1 MKDISPQC
9 IWPLGAELGE
19 GPVWHA
25 SERAVYCVDIKGRRI
40 HRLSIDSG
48 RRDSWSAP
56 GQPGFLVPVQDGG
69 FVCGLND
76 GLYLFQPSKPDT
88 QQFTSIVKVEPHVI
102 GNRLNDGYVDARGR
116 LWFGTMDDSES
127 EPSGTLYRLGD
138 DGDLLPQDSGYVITN
153 GPAMSPDGR
162 TMYHTDTLARIVY
175 AFDVGDD
182 GRLARKRALLA
193 LGDEGYPDGMAV
205 DSAGCL
211 WVAFFG
217 GWRIDRYSPQGTHMG
232 SVRFPCANVTKLAFG
247 DDDLCTIY
255 VTTAAKGL
263 SQDDR
268 LRQPLAGG
276 LFSFRSP
283 TQGLPQNHCNKGIA
297 A

>member
-19 GPVWHA
+19 GPVWQA
-25 SERAVYCVDIKGRRI
+25 SERAVYFVDIKGRRLY
-40 HRLSIDSG
+40 RLTIDSG

-56 GQPGFLVPVQDGG
+56 GQPGFLVPVQDGR
-69 FVCGLND
+69 FVCGLDD

-88 QQFTSIVKVEPHVI
+88 QQFTPIVKVESQLS

-116 LWFGTMDDSES
+116 LWFGTMDDNES
-127 EPSGTLYRLGD
+127 EPSGTLYSLGD

-162 TMYHTDTLARIVY
+162 TMYHTDTLERIVY
-175 AFDVGDD
+175 AFDVGDH
-182 GRLARKRALLA
+182 GRLARRRVLLA

-211 WVAFFG
+211 WIAFFG
-217 GWRIDRYSPQGTHMG
+217 GWRIDRYSPQGELLG
-232 SVRFPCANVTKLAFG
+232 SVPFPCANVTKLAFG
-247 DDDLCTIY
+247 GDDLCTVF

-268 LRQPLAGG
+268 PLQPLAGG

-283 TQGLPQNHCNKGIA
+283 SPGLPQNHCRKGIA

>member
-1 MKDISPQC
+1 MKDISPRC

-19 GPVWHA
+19 GPIWHA
-25 SERAVYCVDIKGRRI
+25 AERAVYCVDIKGKRI

-48 RRDSWSAP
+48 RRDSWAAP
-56 GQPGFLVPVQDGG
+56 GQPGFVVPLHGG
-69 FVCGLND
+69 HLLCGLNV
-76 GLYLFQPSKPDT
+76 GLYLFQPANPAT
-88 QQFTSIVKVEPHVI
+88 EQFTSILRVEPLII
-102 GNRLNDGYVDARGR
+102 GNRLNDGYVDTRGR

-127 EPSGTLYRLGD
+127 EPSGTLYRLADG
-138 DGDLLPQDSGYVITN
+138 GDLVPQDSGYVITN

-162 TMYHTDTLARIVY
+162 TLYHTDTLARIVY
-175 AFDVGDD
+175 AFDVADD
-182 GRLARKRALLA
+182 GSLARKRAMLTPG
-193 LGDEGYPDGMAV
+193 GDGYPDGMAV
-205 DSAGCL
+205 DSEGCL

-217 GWRIDRYSPQGTHMG
+217 GWRIDRYSPQAELVD
-232 SVRFPCANVTKLAFG
+232 SIRFPCANVTKLAFG

-255 VTTAAKGL
+255 VTTATKGL

-283 TQGLPQNHCNKGIA
+283 TPGLPQNHCSTGIA
-297 A
+297 T